1 MRLKLRDE
9 LQPVDMN
16 HVNFSIE
23 FLTQSNQL
31 YPLFITKVKMAYTY
45 AQLELKKSV
54 QKDYV
59 KIDFREKKEVKQ
71 AMSVLKLYQDFDLVA
86 GIDNVVRFFYDFLD
100 ETDEMLDTYIEV
112 GPITEPEMK
121 SIQDFE
127 IKLFYQRLHRKWDEI
142 VTNLI

>member
-1 MRLKLRDE
+1 
-9 LQPVDMN
+9 
-16 HVNFSIE
+16 
-23 FLTQSNQL
+23 
-31 YPLFITKVKMAYTY
+31 MAYTY

-112 GPITEPEMK
+112 GPITETEMK
-121 SIQDFE
+121 SIQDME